1 MRARSEKKRSLTHC
15 PSSSY
20 QLERLVDRSA
30 TEQDIRS
37 WIDKKQKQV
46 NIMTDIISVKD
57 LVEAYCDG
65 TRALDDISFHVKE
78 GEFHVR

>member
-1 MRARSEKKRSLTHC
+1 
-15 PSSSY
+15 
-20 QLERLVDRSA
+20 
-30 TEQDIRS
+30 
-37 WIDKKQKQV
+37 
-46 NIMTDIISVKD
+46 MTDIISVKD